1 MAKLPF
7 VVQPKRNIEIIQIGD
22 EESGVIEI
30 ERKGYLS
37 VAEKAFVDS
46 FMQGSD
52 GISYIV
58 QLANRLSRELKIG
71 PDKAY
76 VGITEAMS
84 GKLDSKLAVTIN
96 ENYGQELSVATAKM
110 SDSMQRRAI
119 AAATILLQT
128 RINHEWT
135 VDDTLG
141 LDPVIL
147 DGLSKLYDREEN
159 KEAVSAKSAEEE
171 AAEIVGK

>member
-7 VVQPKRNIEIIQIGD
+7 VVQPKRNIEVIQIGD
-22 EESGVIEI
+22 EESGIIEI

-52 GISYIV
+52 GVSYIV
-58 QLANRLSRELKIG
+58 QLANRLSRELKVA
-71 PDKAY
+71 PEKAY
-76 VGITEAMS
+76 LAITEAMA
-84 GKLDSKLAVTIN
+84 GKLDSKVAVTVN

-128 RINHEWT
+128 RVNHEWT

-141 LDPVIL
+141 LDPIIL
-147 DGLSKLYDREEN
+147 DDLSKLYDREEN
-159 KEAVSAKSAEEE
+159 KETVKPKTDIEE